1 MSLYV
6 AMALLSY
13 LPNKLLF
20 ILQNPTTNHGDT
32 NIAPGG
38 ERDGREED
46 EGKPQAAQKGS
57 EEKM

>member
-6 AMALLSY
+6 AMASLSY
-13 LPNKLLF
+13 PPDKLLF

-32 NIAPGG
+32 NIASGG

-46 EGKPQAAQKGS
+46 EGKLQAAQES